1 MKKPHLKRIPAADVL
16 VGMRIWST
24 GLGECFTVE
33 SLYVRGATL
42 FLVEGIYK
50 ACVAKR
56 GYVWQEVP
64 HG

>member
-1 MKKPHLKRIPAADVL
+1 MKKPHLKRIPAADVRM
-16 VGMRIWST
+16 GMRIWST

-50 ACVAKR
+50 ASVAKR
-56 GYVWQEVP
+56 SYVWREVP
-64 HG
+64 RG

>member
-1 MKKPHLKRIPAADVL
+1 MNKPHLKRILAADVR
-16 VGMRIWST
+16 VGMRIWSPS
-24 GLGECFTVE
+24 LGECFTVE

-50 ACVAKR
+50 ASVAKR

-64 HG
+64 RG